1 MKKRPRMAHWKINLI
16 TTGCGSEAQAL
27 PVNLMTWVWWYSGW
41 CKYSPHYIYFYYDWM
56 DWKILKLDDHYGWK
70 LRVQRRG
77 FVSHSTK
84 EKERQVCPGL
94 KSAFLIIPIWLF
106 QNRAISGLFF
116 FTFVLSIQLKAE
128 NKISKWMDPNCGSL
142 VSQATAL
149 PTEPQPLPNIFV
161 FWTNEHN
168 AVGLNLGVAA
178 LKKLFSTFCTNF
190 CSTNDKCQGCRRS
203 RMSRVQPF
211 PGIGSA
217 SRRAR
222 ERKKLP
228 AFVKSFCL
236 QIRYDTLR
244 PLNHFSSWTKEKYIK
259 VWNGKRLWER
269 ESLADLE
276 HCLPFVSC
284 VNK

>member
-1 MKKRPRMAHWKINLI
+1 MDESLEFNVVGSCLILPKKKRVRKW
-16 TTGCGSEAQAL
+16 
-27 PVNLMTWVWWYSGW
+27 
-41 CKYSPHYIYFYYDWM
+41 
-56 DWKILKLDDHYGWK
+56 
-70 LRVQRRG
+70 
-77 FVSHSTK
+77 
-84 EKERQVCPGL
+84 QVCPGL

-222 ERKKLP
+222 ERKKITCLCEIILFTNSIWH
-228 AFVKSFCL
+228 AQTFKSFFE
-236 QIRYDTLR
+236 
-244 PLNHFSSWTKEKYIK
+244 LN
-259 VWNGKRLWER
+259 
-269 ESLADLE
+269 
-276 HCLPFVSC
+276 
-284 VNK
+284 